1 MVLRKKI
8 ISIILCLFCALAIT
22 AQISPGDLTNAHSKF
37 EGMGNC
43 TLCHDLGAKVSDSKC
58 LDCHNEIASLVN
70 QNRGLHANTRVK
82 SQNCFECHSEHHGRN
97 FDMVRFD
104 TNNFNHNRAGYRL
117 EGAHANID
125 CRECHN
131 SSNITDNNLK
141 NDPDTYLGLDQKC
154 LSCHDDFHQGTLPT
168 DCLQC
173 HNMEGFTPVVKFNH
187 ETADYKLRGKHILVD
202 CKECHQTTVQNGKEI
217 QQFSGLAFNDCKAC
231 HQDVHNGNLPGQCK
245 QCHVENGFDIFM
257 GTGNFNH
264 SLTDFDLNGSHKSI
278 DCFAC
283 HANTTNVTAVF
294 QDRSTVAEENCVACH
309 QDPHNDKFGQDC
321 AKCHNEQ
328 SFLSLN
334 NMDFFDHSI
343 TDYPLEGK
351 HQGLDCRACH
361 TESFSNPIDF
371 SSCTN
376 CHTDYHNGDFTE
388 NSVVTDCK
396 ECHSLEKGFEFTLF
410 TINDHQKT
418 EFPLEG
424 AHVATPCFACH
435 VSEDSAD
442 ARWQFSNLGST
453 CVDCHEN
460 IHNDAIPQK
469 YYPENNCAACHIND
483 AWTSVTFDHSK
494 TNWPLTGAHEA
505 VSCRACH
512 FENVAQSNS
521 FSQNFINLDTKCASC
536 HDNVHG
542 DTFAVSGVTDCTR
555 CHVTNSWLPEKFNH
569 NDTRFPLKGK
579 HAQIDC
585 RACHEVS
592 NNNGETTVVYKLNK
606 LDCIDC
612 HL

>member
-1 MVLRKKI
+1 M
-8 ISIILCLFCALAIT
+8 
-22 AQISPGDLTNAHSKF
+22 
-37 EGMGNC
+37 
-43 TLCHDLGAKVSDSKC
+43 
-58 LDCHNEIASLVN
+58 
-70 QNRGLHANTRVK
+70 
-82 SQNCFECHSEHHGRN
+82 
-97 FDMVRFD
+97 
-104 TNNFNHNRAGYRL
+104 
-117 EGAHANID
+117 
-125 CRECHN
+125 
-131 SSNITDNNLK
+131 
-141 NDPDTYLGLDQKC
+141 
-154 LSCHDDFHQGTLPT
+154 
-168 DCLQC
+168 
-173 HNMEGFTPVVKFNH
+173 
-187 ETADYKLRGKHILVD
+187 
-202 CKECHQTTVQNGKEI
+202 
-217 QQFSGLAFNDCKAC
+217 
-231 HQDVHNGNLPGQCK
+231 
-245 QCHVENGFDIFM
+245 
-257 GTGNFNH
+257 
-264 SLTDFDLNGSHKSI
+264 
-278 DCFAC
+278 
-283 HANTTNVTAVF
+283 
-294 QDRSTVAEENCVACH
+294 
-309 QDPHNDKFGQDC
+309 
-321 AKCHNEQ
+321 
-328 SFLSLN
+328 
-334 NMDFFDHSI
+334 
-343 TDYPLEGK
+343 
-351 HQGLDCRACH
+351 
-361 TESFSNPIDF
+361 
-371 SSCTN
+371 
-376 CHTDYHNGDFTE
+376 
-388 NSVVTDCK
+388 VTDCK

-442 ARWQFSNLGST
+442 ARWQFSNLGTT

-494 TNWPLTGAHEA
+494 TNWPLTGAHEV

-542 DTFAVSGVTDCTR
+542 DIFAVSGVTDCTR

-579 HAQIDC
+579 HAQLDC